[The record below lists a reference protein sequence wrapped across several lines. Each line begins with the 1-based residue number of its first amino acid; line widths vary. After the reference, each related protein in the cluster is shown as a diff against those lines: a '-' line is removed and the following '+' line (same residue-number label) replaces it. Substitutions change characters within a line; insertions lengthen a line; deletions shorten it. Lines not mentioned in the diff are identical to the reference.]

1 MDQGRIVEQ
10 GNHAELLRR
19 NGFYAALYNS
29 QFTDA
34 LAQAS

>member
-10 GNHAELLRR
+10 GSHAELLRR
-19 NGFYAALYNS
+19 RAFYYTLYNS